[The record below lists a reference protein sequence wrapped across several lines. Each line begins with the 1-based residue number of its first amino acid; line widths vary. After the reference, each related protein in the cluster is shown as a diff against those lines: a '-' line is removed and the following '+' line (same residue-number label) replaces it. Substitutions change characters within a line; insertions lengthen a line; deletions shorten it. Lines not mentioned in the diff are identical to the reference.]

1 MSKSKKVR
9 LALGTIKPVKGSRYE
24 CTVVVRKGR
33 CDYEMQDVVTSTVQW
48 VFKVGE
54 VYLVET
60 RNTRYLVKDQN
71 AQSSTTKFA
80 GMYETP
86 RVGDRFSCFDVTDCN
101 KAERRVYQTSTI
113 KSVDFLSQE
122 VCEVKTKNSTYYCLF

>member
-1 MSKSKKVR
+1 
-9 LALGTIKPVKGSRYE
+9 
-24 CTVVVRKGR
+24 
-33 CDYEMQDVVTSTVQW
+33 MQDVVTSTVQW

-86 RVGDRFSCFDVTDCN
+86 RVGDQFSCFDVADVN
-101 KAERRVYQTSTI
+101 KAERRVYRTSTV

>member
-1 MSKSKKVR
+1 MAKEMKLVMCNV
-9 LALGTIKPVKGSRYE
+9 TPVKNHRLE
-24 CTVVVRKGR
+24 CTVIERRGR
-33 CDYEMQDVVTSTVQW
+33 YDYELQPITTSSVQW
-48 VFKVGE
+48 VFRVSDD

-60 RNTRYLVKDQN
+60 RHTLYVVKDRTIPGN
-71 AQSSTTKFA
+71 TKLV

>member
-33 CDYEMQDVVTSTVQW
+33 YSYELQPITTSKVQM
-48 VFKVGE
+48 VFKVGDD
-54 VYLVET
+54 YLVET
-60 RNTRYLVKDQN
+60 RNTMYIVKDQT
-71 AQSSTTKFA
+71 AQGIKLV

-86 RVGDRFSCFDVTDCN
+86 RIGDRFSCFDVTDCN

-122 VCEVKTKNSTYYCLF
+122 VCQVKTQNSVYYCYF

>member
-1 MSKSKKVR
+1 MSKKVR
-9 LALGTIKPVKGSRYE
+9 LALGTIKPVKGSQYE
-24 CTVVVRKGR
+24 CTAVVKKGR
-33 CDYEMQDVVTSTVQW
+33 YSYELQPITTSKVQM
-48 VFKVGE
+48 VFKVGDA
-54 VYLVET
+54 YLVET
-60 RNTRYLVKDQN
+60 RNTMYIVKDQT
-71 AQSSTTKFA
+71 AQGNIKLV

-122 VCEVKTKNSTYYCLF
+122 VCEVKTKNSTYYCYF

>member
-1 MSKSKKVR
+1 MSKKVR

-24 CTVVVRKGR
+24 CTAVVRKGR
-33 CDYEMQDVVTSTVQW
+33 CDYELQDVVTSTVQW
-48 VFKVGE
+48 VFKVDE

-60 RNTRYLVKDQN
+60 RNTIYLVKDQAA
-71 AQSSTTKFA
+71 AQTKFA

-86 RVGDRFSCFDVTDCN
+86 RVGDRFSCFDVTDCD

-113 KSVDFLSQE
+113 KSIEFLSKE
-122 VCEVKTKNSTYYCLF
+122 VCQVKTQNSVYYCYF

>member
-1 MSKSKKVR
+1 MSKKVR
-9 LALGTIKPVKGSRYE
+9 LALGTIKPVKGSQYE
-24 CTVVVRKGR
+24 CTAVVKKGR
-33 CDYEMQDVVTSTVQW
+33 YSYELQPITTSKVQM

-60 RNTRYLVKDQN
+60 RNTMYIVKDQTARN
-71 AQSSTTKFA
+71 IKLV

-113 KSVDFLSQE
+113 KSVEFLSQE
-122 VCEVKTKNSTYYCLF
+122 VCEVKTKNSTYYCYF

>member
-1 MSKSKKVR
+1 MAKEMKLAMCKV
-9 LALGTIKPVKGSRYE
+9 TPVKNHRLE
-24 CTVVVRKGR
+24 CTVIERRGR
-33 CDYEMQDVVTSTVQW
+33 YDYELQPVKTSSVQW
-48 VFKVGE
+48 VFKVSDD

-60 RNTRYLVKDQN
+60 RHTLYVVKDRTIPGN
-71 AQSSTTKFA
+71 TKLV

-86 RVGDRFSCFDVTDCN
+86 RVGDQFSCFDVADVN
-101 KAERRVYQTSTI
+101 KAERRVYRTSTV

>member
-1 MSKSKKVR
+1 MAKEMK
-9 LALGTIKPVKGSRYE
+9 LAMCNVTPVKNHRLE
-24 CTVVVRKGR
+24 CTVIERRGR
-33 CDYEMQDVVTSTVQW
+33 YDYELQPVKTSSVQW
-48 VFKVGE
+48 VFRVSDD

-60 RNTRYLVKDQN
+60 RHTLYVVKDRTIPGN
-71 AQSSTTKFA
+71 TKLV

-86 RVGDRFSCFDVTDCN
+86 RVGDGFSCFDVTDCN

-122 VCEVKTKNSTYYCLF
+122 VCEVKTKNSTYYCYF

>member
-1 MSKSKKVR
+1 MAKEMKLAMCKV
-9 LALGTIKPVKGSRYE
+9 TPVKNHRLE
-24 CTVVVRKGR
+24 CTVIERRGR
-33 CDYEMQDVVTSTVQW
+33 YDYELQPVKTSSVQW
-48 VFKVGE
+48 VFRVSDD

-60 RNTRYLVKDQN
+60 RNTLYVVKDWTIPGN
-71 AQSSTTKFA
+71 TKLV

-122 VCEVKTKNSTYYCLF
+122 VCEVKTKNSTYYCYF

>member
-1 MSKSKKVR
+1 MSKKVR

-33 CDYEMQDVVTSTVQW
+33 YSYELQSITTSTVQM
-48 VFKVGE
+48 VFKVGDA
-54 VYLVET
+54 YLVET
-60 RNTRYLVKDQN
+60 RNTMYIVKDQT
-71 AQSSTTKFA
+71 AQGNIKLV

-86 RVGDRFSCFDVTDCN
+86 RVGDQFSCFDVADVN
-101 KAERRVYQTSTI
+101 KAERRVYRTSTV

-122 VCEVKTKNSTYYCLF
+122 VCEVKTKNSTYYCYF

>member
-9 LALGTIKPVKGSRYE
+9 LAMCNEKPVKGSRFE
-24 CTVVVRKGR
+24 CTAVERKGR
-33 CDYEMQDVVTSTVQW
+33 YSYELQPITTSKVQM
-48 VFKVGE
+48 VFKVGDA
-54 VYLVET
+54 YLMET
-60 RNTRYLVKDQN
+60 RNTMYIVKDQT
-71 AQSSTTKFA
+71 AQGNTKLV

-86 RVGDRFSCFDVTDCN
+86 RVGDQFSCFDVADVN
-101 KAERRVYQTSTI
+101 KAERRVYRTSTV